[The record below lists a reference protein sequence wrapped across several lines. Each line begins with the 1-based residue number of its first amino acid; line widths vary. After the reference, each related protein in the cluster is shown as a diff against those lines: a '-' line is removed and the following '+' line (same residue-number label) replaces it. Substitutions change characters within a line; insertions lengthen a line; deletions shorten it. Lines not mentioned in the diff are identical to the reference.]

1 MNRIYNFSDALSF
14 FFNSI
19 NSFFE
24 IVSSASMQARAFLL
38 FTAIIFCSTLLAQ
51 NITGVWEGSFLM
63 NGRQKQ
69 KMNVRVELMETD
81 GEYIGIVY
89 SRGFDQNTSYGC
101 DFLVGGRIYDG
112 KISLV
117 RKQVMRGVAM
127 TKGDCVFFEEL
138 YLTIP
143 KVATETRING
153 KWYWRGE
160 AYDAFSAVKTDSV
173 VSDLTKDEIGDY
185 IQDLY
190 SQFEKNNVLL
200 KPENRLY
207 QKVGELEVDGS
218 DILLE
223 FTSTDNNK
231 HDSIGVFFNGDL
243 IANEHDL
250 SKRPLKVRLKELPT
264 GLNDII
270 VISQSVAQKKL
281 NIQVNV
287 KQQDQSH
294 VYVLE
299 PGFIRNSLLLF
310 KRKEK

>member
-1 MNRIYNFSDALSF
+1 
-14 FFNSI
+14 
-19 NSFFE
+19 
-24 IVSSASMQARAFLL
+24 MQARAVLF
-38 FTAIIFCSTLLAQ
+38 FTAVVFCSTLFAQ

-81 GEYIGIVY
+81 GEYIGMVY
-89 SRGFDQNTSYGC
+89 SRGFDRNTTYGC
-101 DFLVGGRIYDG
+101 DYLVGGRIYDG

-127 TKGDCVFFEEL
+127 TKGDCAFFEEL
-138 YLTIP
+138 YLTVP
-143 KVATETRING
+143 KSAAESRING
-153 KWYWRGE
+153 KWYWKGE
-160 AYDAFSAVKTDSV
+160 TYDAFSAVKTDSV
-173 VSDLTKDEIGDY
+173 ISELTKDEIGDY
-185 IQDLY
+185 IQELY
-190 SQFEKNNVLL
+190 NQFEKNNVLL

-223 FTSTDNNK
+223 FISTDNNK
-231 HDSIGVFFNGDL
+231 HDSISVFFNGNL
-243 IANEHDL
+243 ISEQHDL
-250 SKRPLKVRLKELPT
+250 SKRPLKVRLKELPPGT
-264 GLNDII
+264 SDII
-270 VISQSVAQKKL
+270 VISQSVAQNKL
-281 NIQVNV
+281 NIRLNV

-299 PGFIRNSLLLF
+299 PGYIRNSLLLF

>member
-1 MNRIYNFSDALSF
+1 MQLRVFLFLITILLS
-14 FFNSI
+14 S
-19 NSFFE
+19 
-24 IVSSASMQARAFLL
+24 LL
-38 FTAIIFCSTLLAQ
+38 PAQ

-101 DFLVGGRIYDG
+101 DYLVGGRIYDG

-127 TKGDCVFFEEL
+127 TKGDCAFFEEL
-138 YLTIP
+138 FLTIP
-143 KVATETRING
+143 KSAAETRING
-153 KWYWRGE
+153 KWYWRGD

-173 VSDLTKDEIGDY
+173 ISDLTKDEIGDY

-200 KPENRLY
+200 QPENRLY
-207 QKVGELEVDGS
+207 QKVSELEVNSS

-231 HDSIGVFFNGDL
+231 HDSISVFFNGDL

-250 SKRPLKVRLKELPT
+250 SKRPLKVRLKELPQ
-264 GLNDII
+264 GSSDII
-270 VISQSVAQKKL
+270 VISQSVAQNKL
-281 NIQVNV
+281 NIRLIVNH
-287 KQQDQSH
+287 QQQSH
-294 VYVLE
+294 IYMLE
-299 PGFIRNSLLLF
+299 PGYIRNSLLIF
-310 KRKEK
+310 KRKEN

>member
-1 MNRIYNFSDALSF
+1 MQPRSLSF
-14 FFNSI
+14 FI
-19 NSFFE
+19 A
-24 IVSSASMQARAFLL
+24 IAFY
-38 FTAIIFCSTLLAQ
+38 TTSLAQ

-63 NGRQKQ
+63 NGKKNQ

-81 GEYIGIVY
+81 GEYIGMLY
-89 SRGFDQNTSYGC
+89 SRGFDQNTTYGC
-101 DFLVGGRIYDG
+101 DYLVGGRIYDG

-117 RKQVMRGVAM
+117 RKQVMRAVAM
-127 TKGDCVFFEEL
+127 SKTDCAFFEEL

-143 KVATETRING
+143 RSATETSING
-153 KWYWRGE
+153 RWYWGE
-160 AYDAFSAVKTDSV
+160 DAYDAFSAVKTDSV
-173 VSDLTKDEIGDY
+173 ISDLTKDEIGDY

-200 KPENRLY
+200 APENRLY
-207 QKVGELEVDGS
+207 QKVSELEVDGS

-231 HDSIGVFFNGDL
+231 HDSISVFFNGDL

-250 SKRPLKVRLKELPT
+250 SKRPLKVRLKELPP
-264 GLNDII
+264 GSSDII
-270 VISQSVAQKKL
+270 VISQSVAQNKL
-281 NIQVNV
+281 NIRLNV

-299 PGFIRNSLLLF
+299 PGYIRNSLLLF